1 MEEENKNIILD
12 DTSSNETDK
21 SSNTDTNSDFND
33 VFHERDSLSESNI
46 VDEVK
51 NSFLQ
56 YSMSVITYFIL
67 QIF

>member
-1 MEEENKNIILD
+1 MEEENKNNILD

-56 YSMSVITYFIL
+56 
-67 QIF
+67 